1 MPKPNKWTIL
11 AVAVSCALVS
21 AACGGGGGGSASSS
35 ATQITFS
42 LTPAASSTCL
52 KVTADRGEFGKQ
64 GLALKLVPA
73 PPTSSAQIAQI
84 LNGQVTAG
92 LGAASALISAVA
104 RKLPVAITNGNDQD
118 YDVDGQT
125 AFAVMV
131 DKKSGITSIQ
141 QLQGKTVAVNSLKG
155 SWEIS
160 LREAVAAK
168 GGDPDK
174 VKLLAVPFADQAAA
188 LKSGRVDAVSTLQ
201 PFISTLGQDG
211 LVSIGDPQASALGH
225 PDSAGS
231 VTFMSRKYLAS
242 HGDLVKKFVDTM
254 TAGAA
259 WCNAHP
265 DEMRKAIAAFTKVP
279 QKVVDAAPVPKYTTD
294 VSPEDVDHWA
304 SLLVKYH
311 VIDKAPPTSELLR
324 TGAAS

>member
-1 MPKPNKWTIL
+1 VPKPTKLTIL
-11 AVAVSCALVS
+11 AVAAPCVLAP
-21 AACGGGGGGSASSS
+21 AACGGGGAASAST
-35 ATQITFS
+35 TQITFS
-42 LTPAASSTCL
+42 LTPAATSACL
-52 KVTADRGEFGKQ
+52 KVTADRGQFDDQ
-64 GLALKLVPA
+64 GLSVKFVPA

-104 RKLPVAITNGNDQD
+104 QKLPVTITNGNDQD
-118 YDVDGQT
+118 YDVGGQT
-125 AFAVMV
+125 AFAVLV
-131 DKKSGITSIQ
+131 DKKSGITSFP
-141 QLQGKTVAVNSLKG
+141 QLEGKTVAVNSLKG

-160 LREAVAAK
+160 LREAVAAE

-174 VKLLAVPFADQAAA
+174 VKLLAVPFADQGAA

-201 PFISTLGQDG
+201 PFISMLGRDG

-225 PDSAGS
+225 PDSTGS
-231 VTFMSRKYLAS
+231 VTFMSQKYLAS
-242 HGDLVKKFVDTM
+242 HGDLAKKFVDTL

-265 DEMRKAIAAFTKVP
+265 DEMRKAIAEFTKVP
-279 QKVVDAAPVPKYTTD
+279 RKVVDAAPVPKYTTAVGRTD
-294 VSPEDVDHWA
+294 VERWG

-311 VIDKAPPTSELLR
+311 VIDRAPRTSDLLW
-324 TGAAS
+324 TGAPS